1 MGERRYYRTSPR
13 LIAYRRRIVSCL
25 WTALHFCDLVLES
38 WEGWIHPRSE
48 SSIFSTEFAFR
59 WIIVFLE
66 EDLQPKC
73 QLYQKLVVLQLTQFI
88 SKGQSRCLNPQ
99 KHCAKWGNLTR
110 FYIWKVFIGQCQMRL
125 KHMVRKKTGLCG
137 KIPKGGGGV
146 WPKPTPHFS
155 LFFQFRGL

>member
-38 WEGWIHPRSE
+38 GEGWIHPRRE

-73 QLYQKLVVLQLTQFI
+73 QLHQKLVVLQLTQFI
-88 SKGQSRCLNPQ
+88 SKRQSRCLNPP
-99 KHCAKWGNLTR
+99 KNRAKWGNLTR
-110 FYIWKVFIGQCQMRL
+110 FYIWKVFIGQCQIRL
-125 KHMVRKKTGLCG
+125 RNMVRKKRDLWE
-137 KIPKGGGGV
+137 KFPKGGEGSD
-146 WPKPTPHFS
+146 PNLFHIFPC
-155 LFFQFRGL
+155 FFQFRGL